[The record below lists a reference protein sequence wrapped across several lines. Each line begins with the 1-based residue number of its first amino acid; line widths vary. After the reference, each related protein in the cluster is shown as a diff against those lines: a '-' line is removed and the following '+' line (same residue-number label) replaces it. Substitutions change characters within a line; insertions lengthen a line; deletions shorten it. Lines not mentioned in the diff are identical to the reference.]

1 MYLCLATISK
11 HNMNKTMN
19 STLPENTLNASPGP
33 QPKSTK
39 PVIGYSIA
47 AFVLIV
53 ISAVIYLGT
62 AATPALLDDADA
74 AHAVVAREML
84 QRHDYVV
91 MYMNGIRYLMK
102 APLQYWMVAGTYKLL
117 GQTAFAT
124 RLPVGLSMVALT
136 LMVFEFGRFFFGNAA
151 GFYSGLVI
159 STSIGCYIFT
169 RIMIPEAIY
178 AFLFAAIFYLFLRTW
193 TGSIPPRLGYWG
205 CAVLIGLAVLARG
218 LIGIVFPVGGILAFV
233 LVTRGWKRWRELR
246 LVSCTTIFLIIALP
260 WHILAELRAPGFLW
274 SFFVNEHF
282 KRALGTRYPP
292 DYDAVPLVLWWAL
305 HLIWFFP
312 WCVFLPTVIKCFPRR
327 RLWTNGA
334 ADADHAELATLL
346 LFLWAGLIMVF
357 FSVEHGSRME
367 YYSFGAWPAIAL
379 LLGLGI
385 STAEQRSGRLLARLQ
400 GVMLGMG
407 IVVAGI
413 LGYLVWNSL
422 QLRASGDISTVLRDH
437 PTDFYRLSM
446 AHALDLTP
454 EAFADLRVPAT
465 LAAIGILGG
474 AVAGWLLRRR
484 KHPLAA
490 CGSMALGMVV
500 FFFAANQAYGVFE
513 PHMSSYDM
521 ANVILRSLKPADE
534 LCIYGEF
541 DTSSSVAFYTD
552 RRVCIWNGRYNNL
565 EAGSRYPDA
574 PHIFFDD
581 PGFLAHSQSSGRIFL
596 FVPREERQ
604 NAIDRLPQDRTQLL
618 AEAGGK
624 AVYIIQPS
632 TK

>member
-1 MYLCLATISK
+1 
-11 HNMNKTMN
+11 
-19 STLPENTLNASPGP
+19 
-33 QPKSTK
+33 
-39 PVIGYSIA
+39 
-47 AFVLIV
+47 
-53 ISAVIYLGT
+53 LGT

-102 APLQYWMVAGTYKLL
+102 APLHYWMVAGTYKLL

-136 LMVFEFGRFFFGNAA
+136 LMVFEFGRFFFGNAT
-151 GFYSGLVI
+151 GFYSGLVM

-178 AFLFAAIFYLFLRTW
+178 AFLFTAIFYVFLRTW

-205 CAVLIGLAVLARG
+205 CAVLIALAVLARG
-218 LIGIVFPVGGILAFV
+218 LIGVVFPVGGILAFV

-246 LVSCTTIFLIIALP
+246 LVSSTAIFLIIALP

-274 SFFVNEHF
+274 SYFVNEHF

-305 HLIWFFP
+305 HLVWFFP

-327 RLWTNGA
+327 QFWTKGSGDATAKCATTTHIGA
-334 ADADHAELATLL
+334 PGADHAELATLL
-346 LFLWAGLIMVF
+346 LFIWAGLIMIF

-367 YYSFGAWPAIAL
+367 YYSFGAWPAMAL

-385 STAEQRSGRLLARLQ
+385 STAEKHSARLLVRLQ
-400 GVMLGMG
+400 GVMLAIG
-407 IVVAGI
+407 IVVAAI

-422 QLRASGDISTVLRDH
+422 HFSANGNISTVLQDH

-474 AVAGWLLRRR
+474 AIAGWLLRRR
-484 KHPLAA
+484 KHPLGA
-490 CGSMALGMVV
+490 CVSMALGMVL

-513 PHMSSYDM
+513 PHMSSRDM
-521 ANVILRSLKPADE
+521 ANVLNRSLKPEDE

-541 DTSSSVAFYTD
+541 DTSSSVAFYTN
-552 RRVCIWNGRYNNL
+552 RRVCIWNGRFNNL
-565 EAGSRYPDA
+565 EAGSYYPDA
-574 PHIFFDD
+574 PHIFFKDD
-581 PGFLAHSQSSGRIFL
+581 EFLARSRSSGRIFL
-596 FVPREERQ
+596 FVPREERK
-604 NAIDRLPQDRTQLL
+604 NAMDRLPQDRIQLL

-624 AVYIIQPS
+624 AVYVIQPS
-632 TK
+632 IKK